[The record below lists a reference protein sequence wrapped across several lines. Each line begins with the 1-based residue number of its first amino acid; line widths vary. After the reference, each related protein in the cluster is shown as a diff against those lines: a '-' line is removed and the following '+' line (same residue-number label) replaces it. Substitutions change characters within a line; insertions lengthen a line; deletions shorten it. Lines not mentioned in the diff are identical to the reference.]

1 LPKLCRP
8 DAEASERKGVAR
20 DSQLAGSFDGKL
32 TLTAKRSKSNEGLRP
47 RLSEFIVLFKKPGP
61 QNIVASLSEV
71 AFREV
76 ISERDWQWCRF
87 RKFFETTISA
97 RGWGGKIIRRVCHD

>member
-1 LPKLCRP
+1 MEQT
-8 DAEASERKGVAR
+8 D
-20 DSQLAGSFDGKL
+20 
-32 TLTAKRSKSNEGLRP
+32 SNE
-47 RLSEFIVLFKKPGP
+47 EFPTLELPLDLNSGQIPF
-61 QNIVASLSEV
+61 
-71 AFREV
+71 EV